1 MHTTV
6 YVTIQMQHSR
16 LNLKTERLT
25 VALSKVKRQARLN
38 KTPEPIIRLSPYLSE
53 LDFSNSPVWNSQFD
67 ELIFFPS
74 LNWIFTACLACMN
87 LVQTRK
93 KKSVHQTGYLKL
105 DHVRNHVQIFRR
117 SIWYDHF
124 LLRLYCLYLFQETF
138 LEFKIRIQYIT
149 LALTRIFLINPFLL
163 FGLFNFTM
171 YFLKIQ

>member
-1 MHTTV
+1 MCTTTMQLWPNLLHRENLIFSSGKKGSQ
-6 YVTIQMQHSR
+6 TIAAQ
-16 LNLKTERLT
+16 
-25 VALSKVKRQARLN
+25 
-38 KTPEPIIRLSPYLSE
+38 SPYLSAF
-53 LDFSNSPVWNSQFD
+53 DFWHSPVWNFKFD
-67 ELIFFPS
+67 ELDFFPS

-124 LLRLYCLYLFQETF
+124 SLRLYCLYLFQETF

-171 YFLKIQ
+171 HFLKIQ